1 MQITIDNLEDSGLSE
16 KIISIINYVSS
27 MFIEDHS
34 NMVIEVDFRQ
44 DLPFDGHATVDPSDE
59 DDDNPLNFELLF
71 KTSLLQD
78 QDSFLLTLVHEM
90 IHIKQF
96 ALNELRNYPNSIKYN
111 GKFYRLRSGR
121 IEQDKYRFYPW
132 EIEAYD
138 HEEII
143 LEEWKKNFKK
153 HIDRK

>member
-59 DDDNPLNFELLF
+59 DDDDSSSDEEL
-71 KTSLLQD
+71 
-78 QDSFLLTLVHEM
+78 
-90 IHIKQF
+90 
-96 ALNELRNYPNSIKYN
+96 
-111 GKFYRLRSGR
+111 
-121 IEQDKYRFYPW
+121 
-132 EIEAYD
+132 
-138 HEEII
+138 
-143 LEEWKKNFKK
+143 
-153 HIDRK
+153 